1 MENIENIVKLALED
15 IERLDNAEDRN
26 EYIEE
31 LLNLLYDE
39 GKLDDFLKH
48 IYDNDIK
55 ELVEPIEELMRAKAV
70 LHEGHEEDEE
80 VDEENEVDEDE
91 EFRELRLQEKRIEL
105 NLKHAGLKE
114 EILRM
119 ENQIEDYEVSSETA
133 NSEIFK
139 FAKTRTET
147 LIYTFKELINNGCTY
162 DNALAV
168 AKDIL
173 DGYDN
178 LTKIKLGAV
187 QSSQNNI

>member
-1 MENIENIVKLALED
+1 MENIENVVKVTLEN
-15 IERLDNAEDRN
+15 IKKIDNAEDRN
-26 EYIEE
+26 EYIESVLE
-31 LLNLLYDE
+31 ILYDE

-55 ELVEPIEELMRAKAV
+55 ELVEPIETLMAEKSKKV
-70 LHEGHEEDEE
+70 EEHEEDNDEEDE
-80 VDEENEVDEDE
+80 VDDDE
-91 EFRELRLQEKRIEL
+91 ELRELRLQERHIEV
-105 NLKHAGLKE
+105 NAKQAGFEE
-114 EILRM
+114 EIVRIQ
-119 ENQIEDYEVSSETA
+119 NQFEDYKVSEETK
-133 NSEIFK
+133 NSEIFE

>member
-1 MENIENIVKLALED
+1 MENIEKVVKLALEGIAELDKVEDKKGYVKDLLD
-15 IERLDNAEDRN
+15 I
-26 EYIEE
+26 
-31 LLNLLYDE
+31 LYSE
-39 GKLDDFLKH
+39 GKLDNFIQH

-55 ELVEPIEELMRAKAV
+55 ELIEPIEILMSEKTEL
-70 LHEGHEEDEE
+70 HEDEE
-80 VDEENEVDEDE
+80 NDEDE
-91 EFRELRLQEKRIEL
+91 MEDNEEFEELKLQEKRIEV
-105 NLKHAGLKE
+105 NAKQAGFEE
-114 EILRM
+114 EIVRM
-119 ENQIEDYEVSSETA
+119 QNQFEDYKVSENTK
-133 NSEIFK
+133 NSEIFD

>member
-1 MENIENIVKLALED
+1 MENFEKIVKVTLEHIEALD
-15 IERLDNAEDRN
+15 KVEDRN
-26 EYIEE
+26 EYIES
-31 LLNLLYDE
+31 LLNILYDE

-48 IYDNDIK
+48 IYDNNIK
-55 ELVEPIEELMRAKAV
+55 ELVEPIETLMKV
-70 LHEGHEEDEE
+70 KSEKVEEHEDNNEEDE
-80 VDEENEVDEDE
+80 VDDDE
-91 EFRELRLQEKRIEL
+91 EFRELKLQERHIEV
-105 NLKHAGLKE
+105 NVKQAGFEE
-114 EILRM
+114 EIVRIQ
-119 ENQIEDYEVSSETA
+119 NQFEDYEVSEKTK
-133 NSEIFK
+133 NSEIFE

>member
-1 MENIENIVKLALED
+1 MENIEKVVELALKGIAELDKVED
-15 IERLDNAEDRN
+15 KK

-31 LLNLLYDE
+31 LLDVLYNEENLDA
-39 GKLDDFLKH
+39 FIKH

-55 ELVEPIEELMRAKAV
+55 ELIEPIEILMKEKAE
-70 LHEGHEEDEE
+70 LHEEEENEEDEI
-80 VDEENEVDEDE
+80 EDNE
-91 EFRELRLQEKRIEL
+91 EFEELKLQEKRIEV
-105 NLKHAGLKE
+105 NAKQAGFEE
-114 EILRM
+114 EIVRM
-119 ENQIEDYEVSSETA
+119 QNQFEDYEVSEKTK
-133 NSEIFK
+133 NSEIFD

-147 LIYTFKELINNGCTY
+147 LIYAFKELINNGCTY

-173 DGYDN
+173 DGYDS

>member
-1 MENIENIVKLALED
+1 MENIEKIVKVTLEH
-15 IERLDNAEDRN
+15 IEELDKAEDRN
-26 EYIEE
+26 EYIES
-31 LLNLLYDE
+31 LLNILYDE

-55 ELVEPIEELMRAKAV
+55 ELVEPIETLMKAKSEKV
-70 LHEGHEEDEE
+70 VGHEEDDGEE
-80 VDEENEVDEDE
+80 EDEANDE
-91 EFRELRLQEKRIEL
+91 EFRELKLQERHIEV
-105 NLKHAGLKE
+105 NAKQAGFEE
-114 EILRM
+114 EIVRIQ
-119 ENQIEDYEVSSETA
+119 NQFEDYKVSEETK
-133 NSEIFK
+133 NSEIFD

>member
-15 IERLDNAEDRN
+15 IERLDNAEDKN

-39 GKLDDFLKH
+39 GKLDDFLKY

-55 ELVEPIEELMRAKAV
+55 ELVEPIETLMTEKSKKV
-70 LHEGHEEDEE
+70 EEHEEDNE
-80 VDEENEVDEDE
+80 DEVDEDE
-91 EFRELRLQEKRIEL
+91 EFRELKLQERRIEV
-105 NLKHAGLKE
+105 NIKQAGFRE
-114 EILRM
+114 EIMRM
-119 ENQIEDYEVSSETA
+119 ENQVEDYKVSEETK
-133 NSEIFK
+133 NSEIFE

-178 LTKIKLGAV
+178 LTKINLGAV

>member
-1 MENIENIVKLALED
+1 MENIEKIVKVTLEHIEALD
-15 IERLDNAEDRN
+15 KVEDRN
-26 EYIEE
+26 EYIES
-31 LLNLLYDE
+31 LLNILYDE

-55 ELVEPIEELMRAKAV
+55 ELVEPIETLMKSKSEKV
-70 LHEGHEEDEE
+70 VGHEEDD
-80 VDEENEVDEDE
+80 DEEDETNDDE
-91 EFRELRLQEKRIEL
+91 EFRELKLQERHIEV
-105 NLKHAGLKE
+105 NAKQAGFEE
-114 EILRM
+114 EIVRM
-119 ENQIEDYEVSSETA
+119 QNQFEDYEVSERTK
-133 NSEIFK
+133 NSEIFD

-178 LTKIKLGAV
+178 LTKIKLSAV

>member
-1 MENIENIVKLALED
+1 MENIEKVVKLALEGIAELDKVEDKKGYVKDLLD
-15 IERLDNAEDRN
+15 I
-26 EYIEE
+26 
-31 LLNLLYDE
+31 LYSE
-39 GKLDDFLKH
+39 GKLDNFIKH

-55 ELVEPIEELMRAKAV
+55 ELIEPIEILMKEKV
-70 LHEGHEEDEE
+70 ESHEEEEDEE
-80 VDEENEVDEDE
+80 DEMEDNE
-91 EFRELRLQEKRIEL
+91 EFEELKLQEKRIEV
-105 NLKHAGLKE
+105 NAKQAGFE
-114 EILRM
+114 EELLRM
-119 ENQIEDYEVSSETA
+119 QNQFEDYEVSERTK
-133 NSEIFK
+133 NSEIFD

>member
-1 MENIENIVKLALED
+1 MENIEKVVKLALEG
-15 IERLDNAEDRN
+15 IAELDKAEDKKGYVRD
-26 EYIEE
+26 
-31 LLNLLYDE
+31 LLDILYSE
-39 GKLDDFLKH
+39 GKLDNFIQH
-48 IYDNDIK
+48 IYDNGIK
-55 ELVEPIEELMRAKAV
+55 ELIEPIEVLMSEKTEP
-70 LHEGHEEDEE
+70 HKEDNEEDE
-80 VDEENEVDEDE
+80 VDNEELE
-91 EFRELRLQEKRIEL
+91 ELKLQEKRIEV
-105 NLKHAGLKE
+105 NVKQAGFEE
-114 EILRM
+114 EIVRM
-119 ENQIEDYEVSSETA
+119 QNQFEDYEVSERTK
-133 NSEIFK
+133 NSEIFD

>member
-1 MENIENIVKLALED
+1 MENIENAVKVTLEN
-15 IERLDNAEDRN
+15 IKKIDNAEDRN
-26 EYIEE
+26 EYIESVLE
-31 LLNLLYDE
+31 MLYDK
-39 GKLDDFLKH
+39 GKLDDFLKY

-55 ELVEPIEELMRAKAV
+55 ELVEPIETLMAEKSKKV
-70 LHEGHEEDEE
+70 EEHEEDNDEEDE
-80 VDEENEVDEDE
+80 VDDDE
-91 EFRELRLQEKRIEL
+91 ELRELRLQERHIEV
-105 NLKHAGLKE
+105 NAKQAGFEE
-114 EILRM
+114 EIVRIQ
-119 ENQIEDYEVSSETA
+119 NQFEDYEVSEETK
-133 NSEIFK
+133 NSEIFE

>member
-1 MENIENIVKLALED
+1 MENIEKVVKLALEG
-15 IERLDNAEDRN
+15 IAELDKAEDKKG
-26 EYIEE
+26 YVKD
-31 LLNLLYDE
+31 LLEVLYDE
-39 GKLDDFLKH
+39 GKLDDFIKY

-55 ELVEPIEELMRAKAV
+55 ELIEPIEVLMSEKSEP
-70 LHEGHEEDEE
+70 HKEENDEEDEM
-80 VDEENEVDEDE
+80 EDNE
-91 EFRELRLQEKRIEL
+91 EFEELKLQEKRIEV
-105 NLKHAGLKE
+105 NAKQAGFE
-114 EILRM
+114 EELLRIQ
-119 ENQIEDYEVSSETA
+119 NQFEDYEVSERTK
-133 NSEIFK
+133 NSEIFD

-187 QSSQNNI
+187 QSSQNSI

>member
-1 MENIENIVKLALED
+1 MENIEKVVKLTLEG
-15 IERLDNAEDRN
+15 IAKLDKVEDKE
-26 EYIEE
+26 EYIKG
-31 LLNLLYDE
+31 LLDVLYDE
-39 GKLDDFLKH
+39 GKLDDFIKY

-55 ELVEPIEELMRAKAV
+55 ELTEPIEILMSKK
-70 LHEGHEEDEE
+70 EEQCE
-80 VDEENEVDEDE
+80 EENDEDE
-91 EFRELRLQEKRIEL
+91 MECSEEFEELKLQEKRIEV
-105 NLKHAGLKE
+105 NAKQAGFEE
-114 EILRM
+114 EIVRM
-119 ENQIEDYEVSSETA
+119 QNQFEDYKISENTK
-133 NSEIFK
+133 NSEIFE

-147 LIYTFKELINNGCTY
+147 LIYAFKELINNGCTY

>member
-1 MENIENIVKLALED
+1 MENIEKVVKLALEG
-15 IERLDNAEDRN
+15 IAELDKAEDKKG
-26 EYIEE
+26 YVKD
-31 LLNLLYDE
+31 LLDILYSE
-39 GKLDDFLKH
+39 GKLDNFIQH
-48 IYDNDIK
+48 IYDNGIK
-55 ELVEPIEELMRAKAV
+55 ELIEPIEVLMSEKTEP
-70 LHEGHEEDEE
+70 HKEDNEEDE
-80 VDEENEVDEDE
+80 VDNEELE
-91 EFRELRLQEKRIEL
+91 ELKLQEKRIEV
-105 NLKHAGLKE
+105 NVKQAGFEE
-114 EILRM
+114 EIVRM
-119 ENQIEDYEVSSETA
+119 QNQFEDYEVSERTK
-133 NSEIFK
+133 NSEIFD

>member
-1 MENIENIVKLALED
+1 MENIENVVKVTLEN
-15 IERLDNAEDRN
+15 IKKIDNAEDRN
-26 EYIEE
+26 EYIESVLE
-31 LLNLLYDE
+31 ILYDE

-55 ELVEPIEELMRAKAV
+55 ELVEPIETLMAEKAEKV
-70 LHEGHEEDEE
+70 VEHGEDNEDE
-80 VDEENEVDEDE
+80 DEDEVDEDE
-91 EFRELRLQEKRIEL
+91 EFRELKLQERHIEV
-105 NLKHAGLKE
+105 NAKQAGFEE
-114 EILRM
+114 EIVRIQ
-119 ENQIEDYEVSSETA
+119 NQFEDYKVSEETK
-133 NSEIFK
+133 NSEIFE

>member
-1 MENIENIVKLALED
+1 MENIENIVKVTLEN
-15 IERLDNAEDRN
+15 IKKLDNAEDRN
-26 EYIEE
+26 EYIESV
-31 LLNLLYDE
+31 LNILYDE

-48 IYDNDIK
+48 IYDNDVK
-55 ELVEPIEELMRAKAV
+55 ELIEPIETLMKAKAEKV
-70 LHEGHEEDEE
+70 ELHEEDDEVDEEEEDEE
-80 VDEENEVDEDE
+80 EIEK
-91 EFRELRLQEKRIEL
+91 LRLQEKRIEV
-105 NLKHAGLKE
+105 NAKQAGFE
-114 EILRM
+114 EELLRM
-119 ENQIEDYEVSSETA
+119 QNQFEDYEVSERTK
-133 NSEIFK
+133 NSEIFD

>member
-1 MENIENIVKLALED
+1 MENIENAVKVTLEN
-15 IERLDNAEDRN
+15 IKKIDNAEDRN
-26 EYIEE
+26 EYIESVLE
-31 LLNLLYDE
+31 MLYDK
-39 GKLDDFLKH
+39 GKLDDFLKY

-55 ELVEPIEELMRAKAV
+55 ELVEPIETLMAEKSKKV
-70 LHEGHEEDEE
+70 EEHEEDN
-80 VDEENEVDEDE
+80 DEEDEVDEDE
-91 EFRELRLQEKRIEL
+91 EFRELKLQERHIEV
-105 NLKHAGLKE
+105 NAKQAGFEE
-114 EILRM
+114 EIVRIQ
-119 ENQIEDYEVSSETA
+119 NQFEDYEVSEETK
-133 NSEIFK
+133 NSEIFE

>member
-1 MENIENIVKLALED
+1 MENIEKVVKLALEG
-15 IERLDNAEDRN
+15 IAELDKAEDKKG
-26 EYIEE
+26 YVKD
-31 LLNLLYDE
+31 LLDILYSE
-39 GKLDDFLKH
+39 GKLDNFIQH
-48 IYDNDIK
+48 IYDNGIK
-55 ELVEPIEELMRAKAV
+55 ELIEPIEVLMSEKTEP
-70 LHEGHEEDEE
+70 HKEDNEEDE
-80 VDEENEVDEDE
+80 VDNEELE
-91 EFRELRLQEKRIEL
+91 ELKLQEKRIEV
-105 NLKHAGLKE
+105 NAKQAGFEE
-114 EILRM
+114 EIVRM
-119 ENQIEDYEVSSETA
+119 QNQFEDYEVSERTK
-133 NSEIFK
+133 NSEIFD

>member
-1 MENIENIVKLALED
+1 MENIEKVVKLALEG
-15 IERLDNAEDRN
+15 ISELDKAEDKKGYVRD
-26 EYIEE
+26 
-31 LLNLLYDE
+31 LLDILYSE
-39 GKLDDFLKH
+39 GKLDNFIQH
-48 IYDNDIK
+48 IYDNGIK
-55 ELVEPIEELMRAKAV
+55 ELIEPIEVLISEKTELHKG
-70 LHEGHEEDEE
+70 ENDEEDEI
-80 VDEENEVDEDE
+80 EDNE
-91 EFRELRLQEKRIEL
+91 EFEELKLQEKRIEV
-105 NLKHAGLKE
+105 NAKQAGFEE
-114 EILRM
+114 EIVRM
-119 ENQIEDYEVSSETA
+119 QNQFEDYEVSERTK
-133 NSEIFK
+133 NSEIFD

>member
-1 MENIENIVKLALED
+1 MENIEKVVKLALEGIAELDKVEDKKGYVKDLLD
-15 IERLDNAEDRN
+15 I
-26 EYIEE
+26 
-31 LLNLLYDE
+31 LYSE
-39 GKLDDFLKH
+39 GKLDNFIQH
-48 IYDNDIK
+48 VYDNDIK
-55 ELVEPIEELMRAKAV
+55 ELIEPIEMLMSDKAE
-70 LHEGHEEDEE
+70 LHEEENDEEDEI
-80 VDEENEVDEDE
+80 EDNE
-91 EFRELRLQEKRIEL
+91 EFEELKLQEKRIEV
-105 NLKHAGLKE
+105 NAKQAGFEE
-114 EILRM
+114 EIVRM
-119 ENQIEDYEVSSETA
+119 QNQFKDYEVSERTK
-133 NSEIFK
+133 NSEIFD

>member
-1 MENIENIVKLALED
+1 MESIEKTVKTILENM
-15 IERLDNAEDRN
+15 ISLDKVEDRN
-26 EYIEE
+26 EYIEGV
-31 LLNLLYDE
+31 LNILYDE

-55 ELVEPIEELMRAKAV
+55 ELVEPIEVLMSEKTEP
-70 LHEGHEEDEE
+70 HKEENDEEDEI
-80 VDEENEVDEDE
+80 EDNE
-91 EFRELRLQEKRIEL
+91 EFEELKLQEKRIEV
-105 NLKHAGLKE
+105 NAKQAGFEE
-114 EILRM
+114 EIVRM
-119 ENQIEDYEVSSETA
+119 QNQFEDYEVSERTK
-133 NSEIFK
+133 NSEIFD

>member
-1 MENIENIVKLALED
+1 MENIKEIVKATLENIKK
-15 IERLDNAEDRN
+15 LDNVEDRS
-26 EYIEE
+26 EYIESV
-31 LLNLLYDE
+31 LNILYDE

-55 ELVEPIEELMRAKAV
+55 ELVEPIEALMKAKGG
-70 LHEGHEEDEE
+70 LHEEHDEVDYEDE
-80 VDEENEVDEDE
+80 DGVDEDE
-91 EFRELRLQEKRIEL
+91 EFRELKLQERRIEV

-114 EILRM
+114 EIMRM
-119 ENQIEDYEVSSETA
+119 ENQIEDYEVSEKTKH
-133 NSEIFK
+133 SEIFE

>member
-1 MENIENIVKLALED
+1 MENIENAVKVTLEN
-15 IERLDNAEDRN
+15 IKKIDNAEDRN
-26 EYIEE
+26 EYIESVLE
-31 LLNLLYDE
+31 MLYDK
-39 GKLDDFLKH
+39 GKLDDFLKY

-55 ELVEPIEELMRAKAV
+55 ELVEPIETLMAEKSKKI
-70 LHEGHEEDEE
+70 EEHEEDNDEEDE
-80 VDEENEVDEDE
+80 VDDDE
-91 EFRELRLQEKRIEL
+91 ELRELRLQERHIEV
-105 NLKHAGLKE
+105 NAKQAVFEE
-114 EILRM
+114 EIVRIQ
-119 ENQIEDYEVSSETA
+119 NQFEDYKVSEETK
-133 NSEIFK
+133 NSEIFE

>member
-1 MENIENIVKLALED
+1 MSEKTEPHKVEEND
-15 IERLDNAEDRN
+15 
-26 EYIEE
+26 
-31 LLNLLYDE
+31 
-39 GKLDDFLKH
+39 
-48 IYDNDIK
+48 
-55 ELVEPIEELMRAKAV
+55 
-70 LHEGHEEDEE
+70 EEDEIE
-80 VDEENEVDEDE
+80 DNEELK
-91 EFRELRLQEKRIEL
+91 ELKLQEKRIEV
-105 NLKHAGLKE
+105 NAKQAGFEE
-114 EILRM
+114 EIVRM
-119 ENQIEDYEVSSETA
+119 QNQFEDYEVSERTK
-133 NSEIFK
+133 NSEIFD

>member
-1 MENIENIVKLALED
+1 MRNIEEIVKVTLENIKK
-15 IERLDNAEDRN
+15 LDNVEDRN
-26 EYIEE
+26 EYIESV
-31 LLNLLYDE
+31 LNILYDE
-39 GKLDDFLKH
+39 SKLDDFLKH

-55 ELVEPIEELMRAKAV
+55 ELVEPIETLMKEKSEKVELY
-70 LHEGHEEDEE
+70 EEENEEDEME
-80 VDEENEVDEDE
+80 DNEEIEK
-91 EFRELRLQEKRIEL
+91 LKLQEKRIEV
-105 NLKHAGLKE
+105 NAKQAGFEE
-114 EILRM
+114 EIVRIQ
-119 ENQIEDYEVSSETA
+119 NQFEDYEVSAETG